1 MSLTGKITMGVLNI
15 IKPGK
20 GSFSDAEK
28 LKKKARKENE
38 EFYFSFPK
46 NRKAAY
52 SLLPGTPRECM
63 IIDPVNKKIMI
74 NASYT
79 YMAV

>member
-1 MSLTGKITMGVLNI
+1 MGVLKI

-20 GSFSDAEK
+20 GSFSDLEK

-38 EFYFSFPK
+38 GFSFSFPK

-52 SLLPGTPRECM
+52 SLLPGTQRECM
-63 IIDPVNKKIMI
+63 IIDPITGKNQDKCILYIYGGV
-74 NASYT
+74 T
-79 YMAV
+79 YI